1 MGNPYTS
8 PETIVSNEN
17 IRVVEL
23 LVRYKYQLKVVNML
37 RAEGMDYED
46 ARRLVSNNVQAAQSA
61 LDLDNRF
68 WKIAAIIFLVLS
80 MTLLFLIIYH
90 SAYIHYIA
98 VGFLC
103 LFAGGSVTAFRR
115 CEKIKF

>member
-37 RAEGMDYED
+37 RAEGMDYPI
-46 ARRLVSNNVQAAQSA
+46 ALMKSNALLRL
-61 LDLDNRF
+61 DCF
-68 WKIAAIIFLVLS
+68 K
-80 MTLLFLIIYH
+80 
-90 SAYIHYIA
+90 
-98 VGFLC
+98 
-103 LFAGGSVTAFRR
+103 
-115 CEKIKF
+115 K